1 MKVKRFVAP
10 DMRQAIRW
18 VRDEQGPEAVILSS
32 RKTAEGVEIVSA
44 VDFDES
50 VVQRLVD
57 GARSVSGNSGAQPPA
72 QAQRGESGAGES
84 KGQSDAHPRRAPQRA
99 NVDGATKN
107 RPAGSDGAR
116 TSQPPTPAQGRE
128 AAFKND
134 PVTERRSEDSSAK
147 AEQAIAS
154 LRSELRS
161 MRGLLNSRL
170 TALADSDY
178 ERREPTR
185 SRIGRRL
192 ETFGLMSSTAR
203 SVADQVRDTA
213 TVKDSW
219 REALKY
225 LAGKIPVAERDP
237 LERGGRIALVGPAG
251 VGKTVV
257 ARKMAEAF
265 ARDHGRQSIA
275 LISTNTAG
283 LDGQREL
290 IALGQALGIYTLMAG
305 GVAELRDALNA
316 VADRRLVLIDTAGI
330 SHRDPRV
337 QNLSRILSEVPGVEP
352 WLVLSASAQRRVL
365 EGTIRSFAGLRPRG
379 CMLTK
384 VDECGVLGEPVDAL
398 IRSGLPVAHLSAG
411 QNRSSGLQRAR
422 GGGIV
427 KLMLDLDGE
436 NRKQRADAGE
446 EQHQQARP
454 EVQAR

>member
-18 VRDEQGPEAVILSS
+18 VREEQGPEAVILST
-32 RKTAEGVEIVSA
+32 RKTTKGVEIVSA

-57 GARSVSGNSGAQPPA
+57 GARSVSGNSEPRPPA
-72 QAQRGESGAGES
+72 QAERGETGPGES
-84 KGQSDAHPRRAPQRA
+84 KGQTGAPPRRAPQRP
-99 NVDGATKN
+99 NVDRATRN
-107 RPAGSDGAR
+107 SRAGSDGAR
-116 TSQPPTPAQGRE
+116 TSQPPPTGKRE
-128 AAFKND
+128 AAVKNGA
-134 PVTERRSEDSSAK
+134 VTERRRDDSSAN
-147 AEQAIAS
+147 AEKAIAT

-170 TALADSDY
+170 TALADNDY

-192 ETFGLMSSTAR
+192 ETFGLTSSTAR
-203 SVADQVRDTA
+203 SVADQVRDTG
-213 TVKDSW
+213 TMRDSW

-283 LDGQREL
+283 LDGPREL
-290 IALGQALGIYTLMAG
+290 IALGQALGIYTLTAG
-305 GVAELRDALNA
+305 GAAELRDALDA
-316 VADRRLVLIDTAGI
+316 VVDRRLVLIDTAGI

-337 QNLSRILSEVPGVEP
+337 QNLSRILSHVPGVQP

-379 CMLTK
+379 CVLTK
-384 VDECGVLGEPVDAL
+384 VDECAVMGEPVDAL

-427 KLMLDLDGE
+427 QLMLDRDGE
-436 NRKQRADAGE
+436 NRKQRADAGG
-446 EQHQQARP
+446 QKDRQARP
-454 EVQAR
+454 EVEAR